1 MRDNLQHKK
10 QVVENALREY
20 NNSIPFINEQ
30 RKSDVINMLENV
42 YIMCSLFNIEGINRI
57 KQILLKEQIR
67 Q

>member
-1 MRDNLQHKK
+1 MRDNIQHKK

-20 NNSIPFINEQ
+20 KNSIPFITEQ
-30 RKSDVINMLENV
+30 RKLDVINMLQNV
-42 YIMCSLFNIEGINRI
+42 YIMCSPFSIEGVDTI